1 MRKKWIHSLMNANE
15 NRILK
20 RSFFWNM
27 VASLLNAVTSAIL
40 LFFITRFCGINEAG
54 VFSIASAI
62 AYQCI
67 SLGNFGTRG
76 VQASDV
82 KKEFSFSDYFYVRIF
97 SYALLLIML
106 LYYAFGSG
114 YTLDK
119 SLAVLS
125 FGLFKS
131 VDVIEDLYHGEYH
144 RNQRLDVA
152 SILLTFRYLTS
163 IILFVFL
170 IMLTK
175 SVLISSVISFIVTL
189 IVFIVTNIDV
199 IRFFY
204 DNKYRFS
211 FSKFKSLLYIVIPV
225 ALTTYIR
232 MYMTNAPKY
241 AIDNCLSDADQAYF
255 NVLFMP
261 VFIISLISDIIF
273 RPYIPRFSASW
284 YDYDFNSFNR
294 LFRKQILI
302 IIGLTIIVVFG
313 GYILGLTLLELI
325 YGLQLHEY
333 MLSFI
338 LLLVGGGINTYCA
351 YMTVV
356 ITIIRAQKNMA
367 IVYIL
372 DFIVCLL
379 IMNPLVSHF
388 GINGAV
394 LIFIILNLIS
404 SILSTIILAR
414 EYIRHKKDMVMNHGD

>member
-1 MRKKWIHSLMNANE
+1 MQEKWIHALMDADE
-15 NRILK
+15 SKILR
-20 RSFFWNM
+20 RSFLWNM
-27 VASLLNAVTSAIL
+27 VASVLNAVTSAIL

-82 KKEFSFSDYFYVRIF
+82 KEEFTFSDYFYVRIF
-97 SYALLLIML
+97 SYSLLLMML
-106 LYYAFGSG
+106 FYYAFGSG

-119 SLAVLS
+119 TLAVLS

-131 VDVIEDLYHGEYH
+131 IDVIEDLYHGEYH
-144 RNQRLDVA
+144 RHQRLDVA
-152 SILLTFRYLTS
+152 SILLTFRYLIS
-163 IILFVFL
+163 IVLFIVL
-170 IMLTK
+170 IVITK
-175 SVLISSVISFIVTL
+175 SVLVASLVSFIVTS
-189 IVFIVTNIDV
+189 IVFLFTNIDV
-199 IRFFY
+199 IKFFY
-204 DNKYRFS
+204 NKKYTFS
-211 FSKFKSLLYIVIPV
+211 FSKFKGLLYIVVPV

-241 AIDNCLSDADQAYF
+241 AIDNCLSDVDQAYF

-284 YDYDFNSFNR
+284 YDYDFTSFKKL
-294 LFRKQILI
+294 LFKQLLI
-302 IIGLTIIVVFG
+302 IVGLTLIVVVG
-313 GYILGLTLLELI
+313 GYVLGLTLLELI
-325 YGLQLHEY
+325 YGMELHTY
-333 MLSFI
+333 MPSFI
-338 LLLVGGGINTYCA
+338 LLLIGGGINTYCA
-351 YMTVV
+351 YMIVV
-356 ITIIRAQKNMA
+356 ITIIRAQKNMV

-394 LIFIILNLIS
+394 LIFIVLNLIS
-404 SILSTIILAR
+404 SILSTIILVR
-414 EYIRHKKDMVMNHGD
+414 EYINHKKGRVMEHDN